1 MKARVYVTLKS
12 GILDPQGQAVLHALG
27 SLGYSG
33 VRDVRVGKL
42 IELDLEKKEKSQAEA
57 DLKTMG
63 DRLLANPITEDY
75 RFDLLDEPSV

>member
-42 IELDLEKKEKSQAEA
+42 IELDLEMKEKSQADA
-57 DLKTMG
+57 DLRKMG

-75 RFDLLDEPSV
+75 RFDLLDEP

>member
-1 MKARVYVTLKS
+1 MKARVYVTLKR

-33 VRDVRVGKL
+33 VKDVRVGKL
-42 IELDLEKKEKSQAEA
+42 IELELETTSDRPKAEA

-63 DRLLANPITEDY
+63 ERLLANPVIEDY
-75 RFDLLDEPSV
+75 RFEILE

>member
-1 MKARVYVTLKS
+1 MKARVYVTLNK

-33 VRDVRVGKL
+33 VKGVRMGKL
-42 IELDLEKKEKSQAEA
+42 IELDLETNERTQAEA
-57 DLKTMG
+57 DLRTMC

-75 RFDLLDEPSV
+75 RFDLLDEP

>member
-1 MKARVYVTLKS
+1 MKARVYVTLKR

-33 VRDVRVGKL
+33 VKDVRVGKL
-42 IELDLEKKEKSQAEA
+42 IELELETSGKPKMEA

-63 DRLLANPITEDY
+63 ERLLANPVIEDY
-75 RFDLLDEPSV
+75 RFEILE

>member
-75 RFDLLDEPSV
+75 RFDLLDEL